1 MNNRKFMLLAF
12 LGILVFLPLLIIDWA
27 MIVHVVSH
35 IMQLGGIELYAVAGI
50 FIFAI
55 TVLPVVG
62 VSPALT
68 ARINK
73 NRYCRWTNRKVDK
86 EGNAFIGFAI
96 LIFVAFAT
104 TFLVMSV
111 NNPERFIAGQN
122 DPIAAMFPE
131 AFAGIVSTLTTSE
144 NATLAAWIT
153 GFLPFFTTL
162 ISFAVHALI
171 CMDKKRE
178 RLEQEIQVCTKEIS
192 PLEKDCASINF
203 DIESA
208 GSELML
214 LDNMTDVI
222 NEIQHNI
229 NEFIANKNVHL
240 QQIKDEHRQECDTAQ
255 KEVEK
260 KIWSDFREFY
270 DIGITKLAPIRKGN
284 PEAYKRLKRDWEA
297 FCQEMREKIATEM
310 SKTWGPGQSYAAMV
324 VAPPQQKIT
333 KRGA

>member
-1 MNNRKFMLLAF
+1 MSNKKFMPLAF

-27 MIVHVVSH
+27 MIVHVVSF

-55 TVLPVVG
+55 TVLPVIG
-62 VSPALT
+62 ISPALT

-73 NRYCRWTNRKVDK
+73 NRYCLWTNREVDK

-96 LIFVAFAT
+96 LIFLAFAT
-104 TFLVMSV
+104 TFCIMSV
-111 NNPERFIAGQN
+111 NNPERFIAGQH

-131 AFAGIVSTLTTSE
+131 AFAGIVTTLTTSE
-144 NATLAAWIT
+144 NAVMASWIT
-153 GFLPFFTTL
+153 GLLPFFTTL
-162 ISFAVHALI
+162 ISFAVYALI

-178 RLEQEIQVCTKEIS
+178 RLEREIQVCRNEIS

-203 DIESA
+203 DIECA
-208 GSELML
+208 GSELVL
-214 LDNMTDVI
+214 LDNISDVI

-229 NEFIANKNVHL
+229 NEFITNKNGHL
-240 QQIKDEHRQECDTAQ
+240 QQIKDEQRQECDMAQ
-255 KEVEK
+255 KAVEK
-260 KIWSDFREFY
+260 KIWSDFRKFY
-270 DIGITKLAPIRKGN
+270 DVGIAKLAPIQKGN

-297 FCQEMREKIATEM
+297 FCQEMREKIAAEM
-310 SKTWGPGQSYAAMV
+310 SKAWGTGTSYAAIV
-324 VAPPQQKIT
+324 VAQQQSKNT